1 MGFFLR
7 FKRFALFLMMF
18 IFSATVLISCT
29 PREQSTALGTG
40 LGAAIGASISKNKWK
55 GAVIGGAIGAAA
67 GAAFSQ
73 IQQQAVNQAVDK
85 QKPVIYRRNTN
96 NGWQQVEAA
105 PASQQYYNPQTHTKC
120 QKIHIKIINNG
131 RLVKDRIKEVC
142 KGTKETN
149 EY

>member
-1 MGFFLR
+1 MGIFLR
-7 FKRFALFLMMF
+7 FKRFTLFF
-18 IFSATVLISCT
+18 IMIAFSAAIFASCT

-73 IQQQAVNQAVDK
+73 IQQQAVNQAVNK
-85 QKPVIYRRNTN
+85 QRPVIYRRNTN

-105 PASQQYYNPQTHTKC
+105 PVSKTYYNPRKHTKC

-131 RLVKDRIKEVC
+131 RLIKDRIKEVC
-142 KGTKETN
+142 RGTKETN

>member
-1 MGFFLR
+1 MEAFLR
-7 FKRFALFLMMF
+7 FRRFAVFF
-18 IFSATVLISCT
+18 IIIVFSAAIFSSCT
-29 PREQSTALGTG
+29 SREESTALGTG

-73 IQQQAVNQAVDK
+73 IQQQAVDESINK

-105 PASQQYYNPQTHTKC
+105 PASRQYYNPSRHTKC
-120 QKIHIKIINNG
+120 QKVHIKIINNG

-142 KGTKETN
+142 KGVKETN